1 MARSLFFLTALLSSF
16 VALNE
21 GRTVEPASEHAKPIE
36 TRRAEYLEWIVEHFG
51 NLEPAMYRSLDL

>member
-1 MARSLFFLTALLSSF
+1 VYADQPSDQS
-16 VALNE
+16 
-21 GRTVEPASEHAKPIE
+21 KQIE